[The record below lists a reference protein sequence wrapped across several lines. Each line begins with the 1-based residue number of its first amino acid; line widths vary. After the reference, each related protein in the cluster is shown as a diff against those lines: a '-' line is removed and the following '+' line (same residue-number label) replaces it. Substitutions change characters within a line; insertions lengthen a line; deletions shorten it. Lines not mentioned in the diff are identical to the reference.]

1 MRGLYVLFQ
10 VLFHCEKFASDCG
23 SVGAVWFAVVFSGR
37 GSQVERC
44 TRAAHSAS
52 EGNAEPGGRIAK
64 YPPAGG
70 LAIRAPGR
78 GRDRMG
84 AGSFTTTA
92 LVVVVTCGGAV
103 GAVVVATCLR

>member
-1 MRGLYVLFQ
+1 MREVRQRLR
-10 VLFHCEKFASDCG
+10 

-44 TRAAHSAS
+44 TRAVHSAS
-52 EGNAEPGGRIAK
+52 EGNADPGGSIAK

-70 LAIRAPGR
+70 LSELPVAGGIE
-78 GRDRMG
+78 MG

-92 LVVVVTCGGAV
+92 LVVVVTCGGE
-103 GAVVVATCLR
+103 VVVATWLR